1 MYREIKKAFM
11 KLKSIRFSS
20 LTSMI
25 YRAEQWRL
33 VNTNLVAEQK
43 FPIVVVLFVVA
54 IKSF

>member
-1 MYREIKKAFM
+1 M